1 MPHLEPRWGDEWT
14 LNGENFG
21 RSRRPALRRGAR
33 LEIFGGHTRRGQ
45 GRGCHGGRSEMTRF
59 AQQVDRFYKFVK
71 MKIGWVIFSYLAGL
85 MKIGRDKPELTLR
98 H

>member
-1 MPHLEPRWGDEWT
+1 MDAQR
-14 LNGENFG
+14 ENFG

-71 MKIGWVIFSYLAGL
+71 MKFVWLIFPTSRA
-85 MKIGRDKPELTLR
+85 
-98 H
+98 